1 MKTLIALAAVAA
13 ASLALG
19 GCSTG
24 GTVAL
29 QATFQHLETC
39 DRHYT
44 GSFGTGIPS
53 GTVQIDCKA
62 QAATPAPAAP

>member
-19 GCSTG
+19 GCAG
-24 GTVAL
+24 DAAL
-29 QATFQHLETC
+29 QATFQHLEGC